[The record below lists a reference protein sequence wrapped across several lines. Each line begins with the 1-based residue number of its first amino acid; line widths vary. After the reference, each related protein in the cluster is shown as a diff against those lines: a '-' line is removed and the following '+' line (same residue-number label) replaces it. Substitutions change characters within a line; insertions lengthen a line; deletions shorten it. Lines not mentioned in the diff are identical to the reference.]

1 VVEVGGSRLAL
12 ARFRES
18 DSDAVHGFASD
29 PAVCAFTTWGPDT
42 DEDTRDFIAEA
53 TEPMS
58 DGYVLAVILGE
69 VAIGSAAV
77 WTSSRSDRTGEFGY
91 TIRRD
96 YWGRGF
102 GTEVAILLLRLG
114 FEQLGLE
121 RTAATCAPDNVGSV
135 RLSEKAG
142 LRREGLIRGHRPGQG
157 STMGLPHLR
166 LSRHGQLTA

>member
-1 VVEVGGSRLAL
+1 MVEVGGSRLAL

-29 PAVCAFTTWGPDT
+29 PAVCAFTTWGPNT

-114 FEQLGLE
+114 FGSWVWNERLPRARQTMLGRCVSRRRLGC
-121 RTAATCAPDNVGSV
+121 AAKALSADTVLV
-135 RLSEKAG
+135 RG
-142 LRREGLIRGHRPGQG
+142 RRWDSLIFGCFVTD
-157 STMGLPHLR
+157 S
-166 LSRHGQLTA
+166 